1 MSNIQKIHTLA
12 KVGVVVTI
20 FDNKTFSFF
29 LYLFSLIMTGV
40 FLSEYTFAL
49 KDWLDCTNCLI
60 YKLLVTIPINKNT
73 NLFIKQT

>member
-29 LYLFSLIMTGV
+29 YIYL
-40 FLSEYTFAL
+40 A
-49 KDWLDCTNCLI
+49 
-60 YKLLVTIPINKNT
+60 
-73 NLFIKQT
+73 

>member
-1 MSNIQKIHTLA
+1 
-12 KVGVVVTI
+12 
-20 FDNKTFSFF
+20 
-29 LYLFSLIMTGV
+29 MTGF

-49 KDWLDCTNCLI
+49 KGWLDCTNCLI